1 MGDLAYMDPA
11 GFLPVNDRAQGWSL
25 GSLAEPAR
33 VEPKAES
40 LSHLAQCLAHG
51 RRSKIF
57 LKGSE

>member
-57 LKGSE
+57 